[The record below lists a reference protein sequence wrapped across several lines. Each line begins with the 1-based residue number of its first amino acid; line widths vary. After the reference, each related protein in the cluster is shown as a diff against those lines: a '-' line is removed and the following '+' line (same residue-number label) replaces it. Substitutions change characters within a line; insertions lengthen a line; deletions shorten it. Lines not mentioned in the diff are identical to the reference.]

1 MSTNRARFCPATLG
15 VLALCVG
22 LFSSACA
29 EKHSEDKVLGAW
41 NAKLSEHVGAVL
53 TFEAGGKLKASFT
66 LGKDAPQLLEG
77 TYKISPTDAQAFNV
91 EGTFAGQT
99 KTLQVTVLDGGEK
112 LSVGGLVAGS
122 LPLELSRVQP

>member
-1 MSTNRARFCPATLG
+1 MSTHRAPSGPPIF
-15 VLALCVG
+15 ALLLLSVG
-22 LFSSACA
+22 LFSFACT
-29 EKHSEDKVLGAW
+29 EKHSEDKLLGAW
-41 NAKLSEHVGAVL
+41 SAKLSEHVGAVL

-66 LGKDAPQLLEG
+66 LGKEAPQQLEG
-77 TYKISPTDAQAFNV
+77 SYTVSPADSQAFNV

-122 LPLELSRVQP
+122 PPLELSRVQP